1 LHVPAA
7 SFVAGVLKIC
17 CKRLWGNRQKTIGMA
32 ILVFFWF
39 FFFLVFYTYIGY
51 GLLLWVLNCLKR
63 VFQKSGIKQPATG
76 FQPEVAL
83 IIAAYNEEDYIE
95 DKIKNTLALDY
106 PEEKLKI
113 YFITDGST
121 DHTASIIQQFPRF
134 SLLHEPAR
142 RGKAAAM
149 NRAINHIRE
158 PFVVFCDANTV
169 LNTACIKE
177 IVKFYADSRVGAVAG
192 EKKIYQPRQARAAS
206 AGEGLYWKYESFLK
220 KQDSDFYTVVGA
232 AGELFSVRSELYQPI
247 EEGVLIEDFVLSLR
261 IAQKGY
267 LVKYAPAAYAEEVSS
282 ASIKDEQKRKIRISA
297 GGFQAMYM
305 LAGLLNIFKY
315 GRLSFQYISHR
326 VLRWS
331 VTPLCLLLLLPLNG
345 ILVMQG
351 AGTLYST
358 ILLLQVLF
366 YFLGLSGWFFANRD
380 IKIKALYVPYY
391 FLFMNISVIWGF
403 KRFLKGQQ
411 SVLWEKAARGKAV

>member
-1 LHVPAA
+1 MVT
-7 SFVAGVLKIC
+7 
-17 CKRLWGNRQKTIGMA
+17 Q
-32 ILVFFWF
+32 VFFWF
-39 FFFLVFYTYIGY
+39 FCFVVFYTYIGY
-51 GLLLWVLNCLKR
+51 GMLLWMLNRLKA
-63 VFQKSGIKQPATG
+63 VFSKPAMLQPAG
-76 FQPEVAL
+76 RFEPEVAL

-95 DKIKNTLALDY
+95 DKISNTLALDY
-106 PEEKLKI
+106 PDDKLRI

-121 DHTASIIQQFPRF
+121 DRTPGIIRQYPRF
-134 SLLHEPAR
+134 TLLHEAAR

-149 NRAINHIRE
+149 NRAMNHITE

-177 IVKFYADSRVGAVAG
+177 LVKFYADPKVGAVAG
-192 EKKIYQPRQARAAS
+192 EKKIYQPVQAKAAS
-206 AGEGLYWKYESFLK
+206 AGEGLYWRYESFLK

-232 AGELFSVRSELYQPI
+232 AGELFSVRSALYMPI

-261 IAQKGY
+261 IAQKGF

-305 LAGLLNIFKY
+305 LGGLLNIFKY
-315 GRLSFQYISHR
+315 GTLSFQYISHR

-331 VTPLCLLLLLPLNG
+331 VTPVCLLLLLPLNM
-345 ILVMQG
+345 ILVMQE
-351 AGTLYST
+351 AGTLYNT
-358 ILLLQVLF
+358 ILLLQLF
-366 YFLGLSGWFFANRD
+366 FYLLGLSGWFFANRD

>member
-1 LHVPAA
+1 MTTL
-7 SFVAGVLKIC
+7 I
-17 CKRLWGNRQKTIGMA
+17 
-32 ILVFFWF
+32 FFWF
-39 FFFLVFYTYIGY
+39 LFFVVFYTYIGY
-51 GLLLWVLNCLKR
+51 GILLWLLNRLKS
-63 VFQKSGIKQPATG
+63 VFSKSAERQYAAG
-76 FQPEVAL
+76 FEPEVAL

-106 PEEKLKI
+106 PEQKLSV
-113 YFITDGST
+113 YFITDGSNDRT
-121 DHTASIIQQFPRF
+121 PDIIQKYPRF
-134 SLLHEPAR
+134 TLLHEPAR

-149 NRAINHIRE
+149 NRAINYIRE

-177 IVKFYADSRVGAVAG
+177 LVKFYADPRVGAVAG
-192 EKKIYQPRQARAAS
+192 EKKIYQPLQAKAAS

-220 KQDSDFYTVVGA
+220 KQDSDFHTVVGA
-232 AGELFSVRSELYQPI
+232 AGELFSVRSALYQPI

-345 ILVMQG
+345 MLVIQG
-351 AGTLYST
+351 AGVLYKT
-358 ILLLQVLF
+358 ILLMQLFF
-366 YFLGLSGWFFANRD
+366 YFFALSGWFFANRD

>member
-1 LHVPAA
+1 M
-7 SFVAGVLKIC
+7 VL
-17 CKRLWGNRQKTIGMA
+17 
-32 ILVFFWF
+32 LVFFWLLI
-39 FFFLVFYTYIGY
+39 FLVFYTYAGY
-51 GLLLWVLNCLKR
+51 GILLWLINRLKSSPR
-63 VFQKSGIKQPATG
+63 SGSNETAVSFEPS
-76 FQPEVAL
+76 VAL
-83 IIAAYNEEDYIE
+83 VIAAYNEEDYIE
-95 DKIKNTLALDY
+95 DKIRNTLALDY
-106 PEEKLKI
+106 PAEKLAI
-113 YFITDGST
+113 YFITDGSNDQT
-121 DHTASIIQQFPRF
+121 PAIIQRYPRF
-134 SLLHEPAR
+134 TLLHQPAR

-149 NRAINHIRE
+149 NRAMTQVQE

-169 LNTACIKE
+169 LNAACIKE

-192 EKKIYQPRQARAAS
+192 EKKIYQPAHAMAAS

-220 KQDSDFYTVVGA
+220 KQDSDFHTVVGA

-247 EEGVLIEDFVLSLR
+247 EEGILIEDFVLSLR

-282 ASIKDEQKRKIRISA
+282 ASIRDEQKRKIRISA

-305 LAGLLNIFKY
+305 LSDLLNIFRY
-315 GRLSFQYISHR
+315 GKLSFQYISHR

-331 VTPLCLLLLLPLNG
+331 VTPVCLLLLLPLNLAVV
-345 ILVMQG
+345 IKG
-351 AGTLYST
+351 AGFVYTL
-358 ILLLQVLF
+358 ILAMQIFFYLLAV
-366 YFLGLSGWFFANRD
+366 SGWVFANRD

>member
-1 LHVPAA
+1 MTTL
-7 SFVAGVLKIC
+7 I
-17 CKRLWGNRQKTIGMA
+17 
-32 ILVFFWF
+32 FFWF
-39 FFFLVFYTYIGY
+39 LFFVVFYTYIGY
-51 GLLLWVLNCLKR
+51 GILLWLLNRLKS
-63 VFQKSGIKQPATG
+63 VFSKSAERQYAAG
-76 FQPEVAL
+76 FEPEVAL

-106 PEEKLKI
+106 PEQKLSV
-113 YFITDGST
+113 YFITDGSNDRT
-121 DHTASIIQQFPRF
+121 PDIIQKYPRF
-134 SLLHEPAR
+134 TLLHEPAR

-149 NRAINHIRE
+149 NRAINYIRE

-177 IVKFYADSRVGAVAG
+177 LVKFYADPRVGAVAG
-192 EKKIYQPRQARAAS
+192 EKKIYQPLQAKAAS
-206 AGEGLYWKYESFLK
+206 AGEGLYWEYESFLK
-220 KQDSDFYTVVGA
+220 KQDSDFHTVVGA
-232 AGELFSVRSELYQPI
+232 AGELFSVRSALYQPI

-345 ILVMQG
+345 MLVIQG
-351 AGTLYST
+351 AGVLYKI
-358 ILLLQVLF
+358 ILLMQLFF
-366 YFLGLSGWFFANRD
+366 YFFALSGWFFANRD

>member
-1 LHVPAA
+1 
-7 SFVAGVLKIC
+7 
-17 CKRLWGNRQKTIGMA
+17 MA
-32 ILVFFWF
+32 IKILFWIF
-39 FFFLVFYTYIGY
+39 FFVVFYTYMGY
-51 GLLLWVLNCLKR
+51 GLLIWLLNRAKR
-63 VFQKSGIKQPATG
+63 YFTRTSAEAVTRG
-76 FQPEVAL
+76 FEPSVAL
-83 IIAAYNEEDYIE
+83 VIAAFNEEDYIE

-106 PEEKLKI
+106 PAEKLGI
-113 YFITDGST
+113 YFITDGSNDST
-121 DHTASIIQQFPRF
+121 PDIVKKYPRLI
-134 SLLHEPAR
+134 LLHQPAR

-149 NRAINHIRE
+149 NRAMNFIKE
-158 PFVVFCDANTV
+158 PVVVFCDANTV
-169 LNTACIKE
+169 LNEACIKE
-177 IVKFYADSRVGAVAG
+177 MVKFYADPKVGAVAG
-192 EKKIYQPRQARAAS
+192 EKKIYQPLQTKAAS

-232 AGELFSVRSELYQPI
+232 VGELFSVRTELYQPI

-261 IAQKGY
+261 IAKKGY
-267 LVKYAPAAYAEEVSS
+267 VVKYAPGAYAVESSS

-305 LAGLLNIFKY
+305 LKELLNIFKY

-331 VTPLCLLLLLPLNG
+331 VTPVCLLLLFPLNIALIVWHEG
-345 ILVMQG
+345 FIYDVIFTMQLFFYL
-351 AGTLYST
+351 AG
-358 ILLLQVLF
+358 LL
-366 YFLGLSGWFFANRD
+366 GWFFANKN

-411 SVLWEKAARGKAV
+411 SVLWEKAAREKAI

>member
-1 LHVPAA
+1 M
-7 SFVAGVLKIC
+7 VL
-17 CKRLWGNRQKTIGMA
+17 
-32 ILVFFWF
+32 LVFFWLLI
-39 FFFLVFYTYIGY
+39 FLVFYTYAGY
-51 GLLLWVLNCLKR
+51 GILLWLINRLKTSPR
-63 VFQKSGIKQPATG
+63 SGSNETAVSFEP
-76 FQPEVAL
+76 FVAL
-83 IIAAYNEEDYIE
+83 VIAAYNEEDYIE
-95 DKIKNTLALDY
+95 DKIRNTLALDY
-106 PEEKLKI
+106 PAEKLAI
-113 YFITDGST
+113 YFITDGSNDQT
-121 DHTASIIQQFPRF
+121 PAIIQRYPRF
-134 SLLHEPAR
+134 TLLHQPAR

-149 NRAINHIRE
+149 NRAMTQVQE

-169 LNTACIKE
+169 LNAACVKE

-192 EKKIYQPRQARAAS
+192 EKKIYQPAHAMAAS

-220 KQDSDFYTVVGA
+220 KQDSDFHTVVGA

-282 ASIKDEQKRKIRISA
+282 ASIRDEQKRKIRISA

-305 LAGLLNIFKY
+305 LSDLLNIFRY
-315 GRLSFQYISHR
+315 GKLSFQYISHR

-331 VTPLCLLLLLPLNG
+331 VTPVCLLLLLPLNLAVV
-345 ILVMQG
+345 IKG
-351 AGTLYST
+351 AGFVYTL
-358 ILLLQVLF
+358 ILAMQIFFYLLAV
-366 YFLGLSGWFFANRD
+366 SGWFFANRD